1 MNTRPLLAPILRAAA
16 ALVLLL
22 AGSAPAAAQTA
33 GAVEGV
39 ARSAKDGAPLSLLLI
54 RLVPTVRQAEA
65 PQGVVTDVQ
74 GRFRFAGVPAG
85 EYRLQV
91 EQIGHERTQSPVLQ
105 VQPGATVQHDIRSTM
120 IPIQLA
126 GITVGGR
133 CLTGAQLSSD
143 PRLAALWNEARKG
156 VETRRAF
163 TRQYRYLRTLRQDIQ
178 YKPRIGKTQR
188 ETREDIV
195 ISDPDSIRVSERRL
209 REVRQTEGYGAQSGT
224 KFTISLPN
232 ETELLSDEFLREHCL
247 ETSVV
252 EDEGA
257 YALRFRPLR
266 TASGRV
272 EIQGALWVDARTFLT
287 RRLDLEY
294 LDGSR
299 PAAQA
304 TINYADTPIGG
315 SVLRLPSTGQLT
327 GRPGGVLGLAIAR
340 VTADVTFGYRDF
352 RKAGRM

>member
-1 MNTRPLLAPILRAAA
+1 MNTRSLLAPILRAAA
-16 ALVLLL
+16 ALLIL
-22 AGSAPAAAQTA
+22 AGAPAAAQTT
-33 GAVEGV
+33 GSVEGV
-39 ARSAKDGAPLSLLLI
+39 ARSAKDGRALSLLLI
-54 RLVPTVRQAEA
+54 RLVPAVRQAEP

-74 GRFRFAGVPAG
+74 GRFRFVGVPAG

-105 VQPGATVQHDIRSTM
+105 VQPGATVQHEIRSTM
-120 IPIQLA
+120 VPIQLA

-133 CLTGAQLSSD
+133 CLTAAQLSSD

-163 TRQYRYLRTLRQDIQ
+163 SLQYRYLRTLRQEIQ
-178 YKPRIGKTQR
+178 FKPRIGKTQR

-195 ISDPDSIRVSERRL
+195 ISDPDSIRVRERRL
-209 REVRQTEGYGAQSGT
+209 HEERKTEGYGAQKRTS
-224 KFTISLPN
+224 FTISLPN

-266 TASGRV
+266 TVGGRV
-272 EIQGALWVDARTFLT
+272 DIQGAIWVDAKTFLT

-299 PAAQA
+299 PSAQA
-304 TINYADTPIGG
+304 TIHYADTSIGG
-315 SVLRLPSTGQLT
+315 SVLRLPATGQLT
-327 GRPGGVLGLAIAR
+327 GRPGGVLGVAIPR

-352 RKAGRM
+352 QRRRAM